1 MSHTPAPWKIGYNDG
16 SGPEYITGSEP
27 TGKAVLTLRWGCG
40 CCKEHVDTFDEMDAE
55 EQANAR
61 RIVALINECENIS
74 TEDIESG
81 VISSWAKTV
90 TEHQE
95 TLLELQTLK
104 AANELLKFE
113 NERMQSELSKNIVP
127 DSEQP
132 APDPKLKYAPWDSI
146 DPKFKYQAFDLYG
159 HLFAYTGK
167 PVAMERYWALYL
179 NVDGKFTLIRKGQT
193 NEILSNWQ
201 QTLIE
206 RPSDQDGPTEPDPSD
221 LAHDHN
227 AITYGADAPSEY
239 DPS

>member
-16 SGPEYITGSEP
+16 SGPEYITGAEP

-40 CCKEHVDTFDEMDAE
+40 CCKESVDTFDEMSTE

-74 TEDIESG
+74 TEDIEGG

-104 AANELLKFE
+104 AVNDLLKFE
-113 NERMQSELSKNIVP
+113 NERMMAELSKNIVS
-127 DSEQP
+127 DSEQT
-132 APDPKLKYAPWDSI
+132 ALDPKLKYAPWESLDTQFKFQAYDSDGWLCSYENKPTVNLSAGAWQTDGNY
-146 DPKFKYQAFDLYG
+146 DPTNWQI
-159 HLFAYTGK
+159 
-167 PVAMERYWALYL
+167 PVL
-179 NVDGKFTLIRKGQT
+179 GPIP
-193 NEILSNWQ
+193 NWQ

-206 RPSDQDGPTEPDPSD
+206 RPTDQDCPTEPDPSD

-227 AITYGADAPSEY
+227 EITYGADNPTEY